1 MSEATCKPCG
11 RTFTGSRS
19 ATNLTNH
26 LKGKSHKSKVKVKA
40 KAKKKKTAPTSNGL
54 SAVDL
59 LAQLKAKRD
68 DLKEDVEKTAAY
80 AMTMDGLIFE
90 IERFID
96 QEAK

>member
-26 LKGKSHKSKVKVKA
+26 LKGKSHRSKV
-40 KAKKKKTAPTSNGL
+40 KAKKKKTTPTSNGL

-96 QEAK
+96 QGAK

>member
-26 LKGKSHKSKVKVKA
+26 LKGKSHKSKVK
-40 KAKKKKTAPTSNGL
+40 AKKKKKKTTPTSNGL

-59 LAQLKAKRD
+59 LAQLKAKRE
-68 DLKEDVEKTAAY
+68 DLGADVERTAAY

>member
-11 RTFTGSRS
+11 RTFKGSRS

-26 LKGKSHKSKVKVKA
+26 IKGKDHKSKVKA

-59 LAQLKAKRD
+59 LAQFKAKRD
-68 DLKEDVEKTAAY
+68 DLHEEVEK
-80 AMTMDGLIFE
+80 MDNVIFE
-90 IERFID
+90 IESFVSLTRFID

>member
-11 RTFTGSRS
+11 RTFKGSRS

-26 LKGKSHKSKVKVKA
+26 IKGKDHKSKVKA

-59 LAQLKAKRD
+59 LAQLKAKRE
-68 DLKEDVEKTAAY
+68 DLGADVERTAAY

>member
-11 RTFTGSRS
+11 RTFKGSRS

-26 LKGKSHKSKVKVKA
+26 IKGKDHKSKVKA

-59 LAQLKAKRD
+59 LAQFKAKRD
-68 DLKEDVEKTAAY
+68 ALQEDVRKVNNA
-80 AMTMDGLIFE
+80 IFE
-90 IERFID
+90 IEWLID
-96 QEAK
+96 PGARS